1 MPTIL
6 FEQDARDAIQKGVST
21 LARTVRSTLGP
32 RGRNVMIAKSFGPP
46 LITKDGVTVAREIV
60 LEDSYENVG
69 AQMVRDAAS
78 TTNEA
83 AGDGTTTAT
92 VLAHAIFKEGL
103 KIVTA
108 GVNSVQLNLGIQ
120 RCVRDV
126 VENLR
131 SSSIPVKDQTAMAQV
146 ASIAANNNSEIG
158 NLIAETITK
167 VGEQGVVVIEEGKSL
182 ADEVEY
188 LEGMQFD
195 NGYLSPYFV
204 SDVSQMECV
213 LEEPYVLIC
222 ESKVSRVEELL
233 PLLELVSKS
242 GKPILIVAEDVT
254 GDALS
259 LLVLNHLRGSFHS
272 CAVKAPGYGDRRKA
286 VLDDLAI
293 VTGGQAVMEGLGIK
307 LENHTLDSLGRADR
321 IVISKDKTTIIG
333 GAGKKASIKKRISQI
348 ESEVVK
354 STNDHDREQ
363 LLLRKA
369 RLTGGVAKISV
380 GGSTE
385 PEVKQKKMLYD
396 DALNATRAA
405 TEEGVLPGGGVAL
418 LRASQSCSPNGLSDD
433 ETAGYKIVLRA
444 CRSPLFWIA
453 SNAGQDGGIV
463 VEHVLEGTGSH
474 GFNALN
480 NNYEDLVAAGILDAT
495 KVVRSALQSAASV
508 SALLLSSG
516 AIISK
521 TAKQG

>member
-146 ASIAANNNSEIG
+146 ASIAANNNLEIG

-167 VGEQGVVVIEEGKSL
+167 VGEQGVVVIEGPEKNPHVHEGLALAHKPYYAMCSYKIYHDERFDLFGNSL
-182 ADEVEY
+182 AILTGIASPSRSQRLIKWIEVE
-188 LEGMQFD
+188 
-195 NGYLSPYFV
+195 
-204 SDVSQMECV
+204 C
-213 LEEPYVLIC
+213 
-222 ESKVSRVEELL
+222 
-233 PLLELVSKS
+233 
-242 GKPILIVAEDVT
+242 
-254 GDALS
+254 
-259 LLVLNHLRGSFHS
+259 
-272 CAVKAPGYGDRRKA
+272 
-286 VLDDLAI
+286 
-293 VTGGQAVMEGLGIK
+293 
-307 LENHTLDSLGRADR
+307 
-321 IVISKDKTTIIG
+321 
-333 GAGKKASIKKRISQI
+333 
-348 ESEVVK
+348 
-354 STNDHDREQ
+354 
-363 LLLRKA
+363 
-369 RLTGGVAKISV
+369 
-380 GGSTE
+380 
-385 PEVKQKKMLYD
+385 
-396 DALNATRAA
+396 NA
-405 TEEGVLPGGGVAL
+405 
-418 LRASQSCSPNGLSDD
+418 LRASGDLVVDLPPCLFPYMQPGDPDWHPRYALHNQPGEYHNGGVWPFICGFYI
-433 ETAGYKIVLRA
+433 AA
-444 CRSPLFWIA
+444 C
-453 SNAGQDGGIV
+453 
-463 VEHVLEGTGSH
+463 
-474 GFNALN
+474 
-480 NNYEDLVAAGILDAT
+480 VAAGQHKVARKNLDALASLVKPWHENKAEWGFNEQIKAQT
-495 KVVRSALQSAASV
+495 GEPIGRDWQTWSAAMFLY
-508 SALLLSSG
+508 A
-516 AIISK
+516 
-521 TAKQG
+521 AKCVETQTTPWFDRIRTDVAPAAEILK